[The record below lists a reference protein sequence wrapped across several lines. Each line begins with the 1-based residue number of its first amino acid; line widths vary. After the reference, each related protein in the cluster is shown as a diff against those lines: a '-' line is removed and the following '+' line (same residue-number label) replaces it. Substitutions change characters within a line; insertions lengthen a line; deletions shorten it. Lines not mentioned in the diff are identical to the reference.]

1 MPDIRIEREHSLG
14 LPRAR
19 EVAQQWVASARSDFG
34 MTCSV
39 DAGPDADTVRFER
52 SGASGTLQVDAD
64 RFVLDV
70 RLGFLLGSFKDR
82 IVAEIESNLDR
93 LLDPAAGSRS

>member
-19 EVAQQWVASARSDFG
+19 EVAEQWVTSARDDFG
-34 MTCSV
+34 MTCTV
-39 DAGPDADTVRFER
+39 DTGADADTVRFER
-52 SGASGTLQVDAD
+52 TGVSGTLRVDAQ
-64 RFVLDV
+64 RFVLDA

-93 LLDPAAGSRS
+93 LLGA